1 MVTPVQQSKTSLQQ
15 DQNRLSY
22 HYALSSPHH
31 PARIGEQI
39 YFCQSWCICTGFDN
53 LLLWY
58 SPHFMKPSNGV
69 EKLPLWVLLPSLRKC
84 LRAFHCF
91 WWKFQWESHIQGG
104 RPVGRSPSPLL
115 LHLPWPPAAA
125 LWPGLSN
132 TPSSMM
138 TPQKD
143 RSSSLHLAQV
153 DIITLWSAH
162 FLKNS
167 VTCCLILTIK
177 YPFFYEFPKLLKK
190 RGTFSYYL
198 LNKKNLL
205 TLEEIFWRKNMPKS
219 TTFTAF
225 FQLTHCA
232 MSRLDYFF
240 IVLWQNSLWNRF
252 PFLNDCSVKYWY
264 LTSGAPGEVSKLQ
277 IYKTLCSVLGNM
289 WREPQRK
296 HFSDSIW

>member
-1 MVTPVQQSKTSLQQ
+1 MTPVQQSKTSLQQ
-15 DQNRLSY
+15 DQNHLSY

-39 YFCQSWCICTGFDN
+39 YFCQCWCICTGFDN

-69 EKLPLWVLLPSLRKC
+69 EKLPLWVLLLRKC
-84 LRAFHCF
+84 LRAFHRF

-143 RSSSLHLAQV
+143 RSSSLHLAQI
-153 DIITLWSAH
+153 DRITLWSAH

-167 VTCCLILTIK
+167 VTCCLVLTIK
-177 YPFFYEFPKLLKK
+177 YPFFTSSLNYYKV
-190 RGTFSYYL
+190 GTFFYYL
-198 LNKKNLL
+198 LNKK
-205 TLEEIFWRKNMPKS
+205 K
-219 TTFTAF
+219 
-225 FQLTHCA
+225 
-232 MSRLDYFF
+232 
-240 IVLWQNSLWNRF
+240 
-252 PFLNDCSVKYWY
+252 
-264 LTSGAPGEVSKLQ
+264 
-277 IYKTLCSVLGNM
+277 
-289 WREPQRK
+289 
-296 HFSDSIW
+296 

>member
-1 MVTPVQQSKTSLQQ
+1 MTTPVQQSKTSLQQ
-15 DQNRLSY
+15 DQNHLSY

-39 YFCQSWCICTGFDN
+39 YFCQCWCICTGFDN
-53 LLLWY
+53 LLLRC

-69 EKLPLWVLLPSLRKC
+69 EKLPLWVLLPPLRKC
-84 LRAFHCF
+84 LRAFHRF

-167 VTCCLILTIK
+167 VTCCLVLTIK
-177 YPFFYEFPKLLKK
+177 YPFF
-190 RGTFSYYL
+190 TSS
-198 LNKKNLL
+198 LN
-205 TLEEIFWRKNMPKS
+205 
-219 TTFTAF
+219 
-225 FQLTHCA
+225 
-232 MSRLDYFF
+232 Y
-240 IVLWQNSLWNRF
+240 
-252 PFLNDCSVKYWY
+252 
-264 LTSGAPGEVSKLQ
+264 
-277 IYKTLCSVLGNM
+277 
-289 WREPQRK
+289 
-296 HFSDSIW
+296 

>member
-1 MVTPVQQSKTSLQQ
+1 MTPVQQSKTSLQQ
-15 DQNRLSY
+15 DQNHLSY

-39 YFCQSWCICTGFDN
+39 YFCQCWCICTDFDN
-53 LLLWY
+53 LLLRC

-69 EKLPLWVLLPSLRKC
+69 EKLPLWVLLPPLRKC
-84 LRAFHCF
+84 LRAFHRF

-143 RSSSLHLAQV
+143 RSSSLHLAQI
-153 DIITLWSAH
+153 DRITLWSAH

-167 VTCCLILTIK
+167 VTCCLVLTIK
-177 YPFFYEFPKLLKK
+177 YPFFYGFPLGFHETSRHKWATPASVF
-190 RGTFSYYL
+190 GSPSCY
-198 LNKKNLL
+198 NLCQGL
-205 TLEEIFWRKNMPKS
+205 DDIMLS
-219 TTFTAF
+219 TKI
-225 FQLTHCA
+225 LSH
-232 MSRLDYFF
+232 Y
-240 IVLWQNSLWNRF
+240 V
-252 PFLNDCSVKYWY
+252 
-264 LTSGAPGEVSKLQ
+264 
-277 IYKTLCSVLGNM
+277 
-289 WREPQRK
+289 
-296 HFSDSIW
+296 